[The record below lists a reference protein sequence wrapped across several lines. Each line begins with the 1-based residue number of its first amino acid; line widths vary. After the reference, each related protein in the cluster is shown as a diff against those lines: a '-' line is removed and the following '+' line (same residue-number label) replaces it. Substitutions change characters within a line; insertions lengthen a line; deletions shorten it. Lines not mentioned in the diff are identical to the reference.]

1 LRSFYPNC
9 PALKIMFS
17 STGRDFNRH
26 LREVRKLSAARIYVA
41 MAEFTHLHL
50 HTEYSLLDGACDVK
64 KLVDQVASL
73 GQTSVAM
80 TDHGNI
86 YGAVHFFAAAKQ
98 KGIKPILGCELYICK
113 NEDHRAPGDGDENNH
128 LLVLAQN
135 EEGYRNLVRI
145 TSEASLH
152 GFYRKPRVSKQYLA
166 ENSKGLIGFSGCL
179 SGELCEELVAGNYE
193 KARSVATQYEDI
205 FGKGNFYLEIQ
216 DQGLEQ
222 EKKIHEALFRLE
234 KDLNIPMVLTND
246 SHYLCGDDSHA
257 HDVMLCVQTGSKIHD
272 KERFRF
278 DSDQFFV
285 KSADEMGR
293 LFTNSPDLLQR
304 TMEIAERCELKLHPV
319 DNPFPVFDV
328 PEGHTIDSYFEK
340 VCREGYK
347 KRLDTAVRSL
357 EARGLRRAA
366 IHEYDAR
373 LEYEIGII
381 EQMKYSGYF
390 LIVWDFIKYA
400 RDNGIPVGPGRG
412 SGAGSLVAYSMGI
425 TNIDPLQNALLFERF
440 LNPERKQMPDIDV
453 DFCQIRRCEV
463 IDYVTRKYGREQVA
477 QIITFNTMAA
487 KAAIK
492 DCGRAMDMPYGDV
505 DRIAKLIPATIGM
518 TIDTALE
525 EVAELQKAYKTDG
538 QIKELIDTAKKLEGL
553 VRGSG
558 VHASA
563 VVIAPRPLT
572 ELVPLAKTKN
582 DEIVTAYDMKAVE
595 KMGLL
600 KMDFLGLT
608 TLTVIDDCLKLIEKN
623 RGEKVDIEAI
633 PLDDAETYKKVF
645 HSALTSGVFQFESS
659 GMRDVLRRYR
669 PDSVEDLTA
678 LNALYRPGPIQGGMI
693 DDFIERKLGRRKVEY
708 ALPELEG
715 ILKETLG
722 VIVYQEQV
730 MQISNKLASYSLG
743 EADLLRRSM
752 GKKNAEAMAE
762 QRARFMEGAAAAGHP
777 KATAGEIFD
786 MMEKFAGYGFNKSH
800 SAAYALLAYQTAYL
814 KTHYPVEFM
823 AALLTSETSKPENV
837 VKYIGECREMGIRV
851 EPPDVQ
857 VSGSQFTPYVAEN
870 SQAIRFGLAAVKNV
884 GGNAIESILKAR
896 EEVGG
901 RFKSIWGFCEKV
913 DLRVMNKRVLESLIK
928 AGALDSMGKRGPL
941 MAAVDKAMERAQKA
955 QRDEAQGQSG
965 LFGLFDEG
973 PRTARDSSEDLP
985 NVADWEEGERLANEK
1000 DVLGFF
1006 VSGHPLDK
1014 YAEKLRNLAGVI
1026 SAADALERKP
1036 PERRWGTQ
1044 ADPADEIQVAGMIL
1058 GLRVQKSKRDQKL
1071 YAQAALEDATGKID
1085 LICFSRDYE
1094 RLSGQ
1099 LKMEAPVL
1107 VRGVLMGDEDAAPK
1121 ISVSSIVALEEVQ
1134 VKLPSG
1140 VRIRINLDRAT
1151 EEMLTELKSAADA
1164 APGPGKVMLHLEKK
1178 GEYAAILEPENMG
1191 VAADKGWVERVEEL
1205 VGKGTVQMVG

>member
-1 LRSFYPNC
+1 
-9 PALKIMFS
+9 
-17 STGRDFNRH
+17 
-26 LREVRKLSAARIYVA
+26 

-64 KLVDQVASL
+64 KLIDRVAAV
-73 GQTSVAM
+73 GQKSVAM

-86 YGAVHFFAAAKQ
+86 YGAVHFFNAAKE
-98 KGIKPILGCELYICK
+98 KGIKPILGCELYVCK
-113 NEDHRAPGDGDENNH
+113 AEDHRAEASNDTYNH
-128 LLVLAQN
+128 LLVLAEN
-135 EEGYRNLVRI
+135 EEGYRNLIRL

-152 GFYRKPRVSKQYLA
+152 GFYRKPRVSKRYLA

-179 SGELCEELVAGNYE
+179 SGEVCEALLGEAKYEGLQAEERYLAAKRVAQ
-193 KARSVATQYEDI
+193 QYQDI

-216 DQGLEQ
+216 DQGLVQ
-222 EKKIHEALFRLE
+222 EKKIQAELFRMEREL
-234 KDLNIPMVLTND
+234 DIPLVLTND
-246 SHYLCGDDSHA
+246 SHYLCGEDSHA

-272 KERFRF
+272 ENRFRF
-278 DSDQFFV
+278 DGDQFFV
-285 KSADEMGR
+285 KDADEMAR
-293 LFTNSPDLLQR
+293 LFPDSPGVLTR
-304 TMEIAERCELKLHPV
+304 TMEIAERCELKLQPV
-319 DNPFPVFDV
+319 ENPFPEFAV
-328 PEGHTIDSYFEK
+328 PPGHTIDSYFEQ
-340 VCREGYK
+340 VCREGFR
-347 KRLDTAVRSL
+347 KRLDTAVRQL
-357 EARGLRRAA
+357 ELRGVRRKAD
-366 IHEYDAR
+366 HEYQAR

-381 EQMKYSGYF
+381 KQMNYPGYF

-400 RDNGIPVGPGRG
+400 RDHGIPVGPGRG
-412 SGAGSLVAYSMGI
+412 SGAGSLVAYSMEI
-425 TNIDPLQNALLFERF
+425 TNIDPLQNTLLFERF
-440 LNPERKQMPDIDV
+440 LNPERVTMPDIDV
-453 DFCQIRRCEV
+453 DFCMNRRGEV
-463 IDYVTRKYGREQVA
+463 IEYVTRKYGREQVA

-505 DRIAKLIPATIGM
+505 DRIAKLVPATIGM
-518 TIDTALE
+518 TLDKALE
-525 EVAELQKAYKTDG
+525 EVPDLRKVYETDA

-608 TLTVIDDCLKLIEKN
+608 TLTVIDDCLKLIAQS
-623 RGEKVDIEAI
+623 RGEKLDIEAI
-633 PLDDAETYKKVF
+633 PLNDEETYKRVF

-659 GMRDVLRRYR
+659 GMRDVLRRYK
-669 PDSVEDLTA
+669 PDTVEDLTA

-708 ALPELEG
+708 MLPELEG

-730 MQISNKLASYSLG
+730 MQISNVLASYSLG

-752 GKKNAEAMAE
+752 GKKNAQAMAE
-762 QRARFMEGAAAAGHP
+762 QRDRFMDGAEALGHK

-786 MMEKFAGYGFNKSH
+786 QMEKFAGYGFNKSH

-823 AALLTSETSKPENV
+823 AALLTSETSKPDSV
-837 VKYIGECREMGIRV
+837 VKYIGECREMGIGV

-857 VSGSQFTPYVAEN
+857 ISGAQFTPHITPDG
-870 SQAIRFGLAAVKNV
+870 QAIRFGLAAVKNV
-884 GGNAIESILKAR
+884 GGNAIDSILKAR
-896 EEVGG
+896 GEVGG
-901 RFKSIWGFCEKV
+901 RFRSFWELCEKV
-913 DLRVMNKRVLESLIK
+913 DLRVMNKRVIESLIK
-928 AGALDSMGKRGPL
+928 AGALDSLGKRGPL
-941 MAAVDKAMERAQKA
+941 MKAVDQAMDRGQKA
-955 QRDEAQGQSG
+955 QKDTAQGQSG
-965 LFGLFDEG
+965 LFGIFDEG
-973 PRTARDSSEDLP
+973 PKAGRGGDDLP
-985 NVADWEEGERLANEK
+985 REPDWEESERLANEK
-1000 DVLGFF
+1000 EVLGFF

-1014 YAEKLRNLAGVI
+1014 YAEKLRNLTGVI
-1026 SAADALERKP
+1026 STAEALERKP

-1044 ADPADEIQVAGMIL
+1044 ADPADDIQVAGIIQ

-1121 ISVSSIVALEEVQ
+1121 IAVSSVQALEEVQ
-1134 VKLPSG
+1134 VKLPAG
-1140 VRIRINLDRAT
+1140 VRIRISLDRAT
-1151 EEMLTELKSAADA
+1151 EEMFAELKSAADA

-1178 GEYAAILEPENMG
+1178 GEYAVILEPEGMS
-1191 VAADKGWVERVEEL
+1191 VAADRGWVERVEEL
-1205 VGKGTVQMVG
+1205 AGKGTVQALN